1 MSHLIAPEIIRR
13 ALPIFVN
20 FLVREHYDEEHAI
33 EEFARIAPAPSSGSF
48 LSADEYVMSADEYV
62 MVRRVGSGFVMNRAC
77 RLSVYASFENALNHA
92 AFELE
97 SA

>member
-1 MSHLIAPEIIRR
+1 MSRLIAPEIIRR

-20 FLVREHYDEEHAI
+20 FLVREDYDEEHAI

-48 LSADEYVMSADEYV
+48 LSADEYV

>member
-1 MSHLIAPEIIRR
+1 MSRLIAPEIIRS

-20 FLVREHYDEEHAI
+20 FLVREHFDEEFAI
-33 EEFARIAPAPSSGSF
+33 EEYARLAPEPSSGSF
-48 LSADEYVMSADEYV
+48 LSADEYVMIRRTGSA
-62 MVRRVGSGFVMNRAC
+62 FVINRAT